1 MHDKTILITG
11 GTGSFGRAF
20 TDYVLQAYR
29 VKKIII
35 LSRDEYLQHEMS
47 ESINDPRGRLRFFIG
62 DIRDVDKRRFR
73 DVDYVV
79 HAAALKRIGT
89 VEYNPIEA
97 VQTNVVGTM
106 NMIQVCQD
114 LPNVEKAVFLSTDK
128 AVMPVNLYG
137 FTKGTAES
145 LWLDANYYKPI
156 FSVTRYGN
164 VMGSR
169 GSVLPKWRKMLAEGA
184 TSLPIT
190 DLKMTRFWTTMQ
202 EAVDLV
208 CTALEGASGYT
219 YVPKS
224 PAFALTDLAKSLYQR
239 IGLDEVGIR
248 SGEKLHEMLIHEYEV
263 FRTVTKQGYYLITPG
278 REYVEREEPKPT
290 LTRPIT
296 SEVAAIALAHDDP
309 RKSDVLSQKQI
320 RDLLA
325 GIKEEP
331 KKEPEETFSKIKT
344 TPVHSEAEEVP
355 EEEIF

>member
-1 MHDKTILITG
+1 MHDKTILVTG

-20 TDYVLQAYR
+20 VDYALQAYR
-29 VKKIII
+29 VKKVII
-35 LSRDEYLQHEMS
+35 LSRDEYLQQQMQEAIH
-47 ESINDPRGRLRFFIG
+47 DPREKLRFFIG
-62 DIRDVDKRRFR
+62 DVRDVDSRRFR

-79 HAAALKRIGT
+79 HAAALKRIET
-89 VEYNPIEA
+89 VEYNPVEA
-97 VQTNVVGTM
+97 VQTNVNGTL
-106 NMIQVCQD
+106 NMIQICQD

-137 FTKGTAES
+137 FTKGTAEA

-190 DLKMTRFWTTMQ
+190 DPKMTRFWTSMEQ
-202 EAVDLV
+202 AVDIV
-208 CTALEGASGYT
+208 CTALEGKSGYT
-219 YVPKS
+219 YVPNC
-224 PAFALTDLAKSLYQR
+224 PAFSLTDLARSLYQR
-239 IGLDEVGIR
+239 IDLEEVGMR
-248 SGEKLHEMLIHEYEV
+248 PGEKLHETLIHEHEV
-263 FRTVTKQGYYLITPG
+263 LRTVTSNKYSIITPA

-320 RDLLA
+320 RDLLD
-325 GIKEEP
+325 GLKEEP
-331 KKEPEETFSKIKT
+331 KEEPGEVAPKEELF
-344 TPVHSEAEEVP
+344 
-355 EEEIF
+355 